1 MALTPNVARAGS
13 LDQIRYTLLQMDYKN
28 YIEYTVIAVANV
40 LGGASLV
47 LFGLFLFGL
56 SFTRVDL
63 WRGEAGILAWDLLL
77 CLLFFTQH
85 SVMVRKTF
93 RRRLAARVPEH
104 YHGALYTVASAAVL
118 IVLVL
123 FWQSSATTLISLQGV
138 ARWLMQGAFFASL
151 LGMVWGM
158 LALRGFD
165 VFGNQA
171 ILANISGSP
180 AASTPFAVRGPY
192 QWVRHPLYF
201 FTLILIWSNPDITPD
216 RLLFNVLFTGWI
228 VVGTRLEERDLV
240 AEFGEHYRAY
250 QRRVPMLI
258 PYRLINRS

>member
-1 MALTPNVARAGS
+1 
-13 LDQIRYTLLQMDYKN
+13 MDLK
-28 YIEYTVIAVANV
+28 ICTVYAVIVITSV

-47 LFGLFLFGL
+47 LFGLFLFGA
-56 SFTRVDL
+56 SFTHVDL
-63 WRGEAGILAWDLLL
+63 WHGEAAILAWDALL
-77 CLLFFTQH
+77 CLLFFAQH
-85 SVMVRKTF
+85 SGMVRKAF
-93 RRRLAARVPEH
+93 RRRLAPWVAEH
-104 YHGALYTVASAAVL
+104 YHGVVYTLASAVVL

-123 FWQSSATTLISLQGV
+123 FWQNSATTLISLQGV

-165 VFGNQA
+165 AFGNRA
-171 ILANISGSP
+171 VLAHIGGSP

-192 QWVRHPLYF
+192 RWVRHPLYF
-201 FTLILIWSNPDITPD
+201 FTLVMIWSSPDITLD

-240 AEFGEHYRAY
+240 AEFGEQYRVY
-250 QRRVPMLI
+250 QRRVPMLL
-258 PYRLINRS
+258 PYRVVNRSGAQKDEGGI

>member
-1 MALTPNVARAGS
+1 MAMRNSVAYSA
-13 LDQIRYTLLQMDYKN
+13 L
-28 YIEYTVIAVANV
+28 VITNA

-47 LFGLFLFGL
+47 LFGLFLFGV
-56 SFTRVDL
+56 SITRVDL
-63 WRGEAGILAWDLLL
+63 WRGEAGIHAWDIRL
-77 CLLFFTQH
+77 CLLVFAQH
-85 SVMVRKTF
+85 SGMVRKAF
-93 RRRLAARVPEH
+93 RRRLAAWVPEY
-104 YHGALYTVASAAVL
+104 YHGPLYTVASAAVL

-123 FWQSSATTLISLQGV
+123 FWQRSATTLINLQGV

-165 VFGNQA
+165 VFGNRA
-171 ILANISGSP
+171 GVAHISGSR

-201 FTLILIWSNPDITPD
+201 FTLVLIWSIPDMTLD

-240 AEFGEHYRAY
+240 TEFGEQYRAY

-258 PYRLINRS
+258 PYKIHRVGPA

>member
-1 MALTPNVARAGS
+1 
-13 LDQIRYTLLQMDYKN
+13 MDIKN
-28 YIEYTVIAVANV
+28 SIAYTVLVIANV

-47 LFGLFLFGL
+47 LFGLFLFGV

-63 WRGEAGILAWDLLL
+63 WHGEAGILAWDSLL
-77 CLLFFTQH
+77 CLLFFAQH
-85 SVMVRKTF
+85 SGMVRKAF
-93 RRRLAARVPEH
+93 RHRLAAWVPEH
-104 YHGALYTVASAAVL
+104 YHGALYTIASAAVL
-118 IVLVL
+118 FVLVL
-123 FWQSSATTLISLQGV
+123 YWQNSATTLISVQGV

-151 LGMVWGM
+151 PGMVWGL

-171 ILANISGSP
+171 ILAQISGSP

-201 FTLILIWSNPDITPD
+201 FTLVMIWSSADMTLD
-216 RLLFNVLFTGWI
+216 RLLFNVLFTVWI

-240 AEFGEHYRAY
+240 AEFGEDYSAY
-250 QRRVPMLI
+250 QRNVPMLI
-258 PYRLINRS
+258 PYKLINRN

>member
-1 MALTPNVARAGS
+1 MIRMA
-13 LDQIRYTLLQMDYKN
+13 Y
-28 YIEYTVIAVANV
+28 
-40 LGGASLV
+40 
-47 LFGLFLFGL
+47 
-56 SFTRVDL
+56 
-63 WRGEAGILAWDLLL
+63 
-77 CLLFFTQH
+77 
-85 SVMVRKTF
+85 
-93 RRRLAARVPEH
+93 RRRLAAWVPEH

-118 IVLVL
+118 IGLVL
-123 FWQSSATTLISLQGV
+123 FWQSSGMTLISLQGV

-180 AASTPFAVRGPY
+180 AASTPFAVSGPY

-201 FTLILIWSNPDITPD
+201 FTLVLIWSSPDITLD

-240 AEFGEHYRAY
+240 VEFGKDYRAY
-250 QRRVPMLI
+250 QRDVPMLI
-258 PYRLINRS
+258 PYKLFKRSGMR